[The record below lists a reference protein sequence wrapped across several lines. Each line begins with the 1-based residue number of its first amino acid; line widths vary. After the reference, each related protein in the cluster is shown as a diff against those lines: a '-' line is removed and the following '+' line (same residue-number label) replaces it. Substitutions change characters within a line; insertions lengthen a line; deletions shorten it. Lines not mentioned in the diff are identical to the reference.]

1 MSLSLLK
8 PVPTFNVMGVLLL
21 SVFSGFTSW
30 NHILPVN
37 VERIVGVEMNLGMSI
52 CYIHFKV

>member
-21 SVFSGFTSW
+21 SVFSGFIPW

-37 VERIVGVEMNLGMSI
+37 VDRIVRVEMNLGVSI